1 MKFTA
6 DAKAFATAMAAVQKI
21 TERRNT
27 IPILSNAV
35 ISAKQDGIELR
46 ATDLDL
52 EITMALGAA
61 VARPGATSVPAQL
74 LSDIL
79 RKMAPGSEVMFE
91 SEPDGQVASVGAS
104 RSKFRLQT
112 LPDSDYPQMTDGNYS
127 HTIQFAGD
135 ALLEALSKV
144 QFAISTEET
153 RYYLNGV
160 FWNVD
165 SAQPEAITFVS
176 TDGHRL
182 ATSYRQP
189 EGDIDGFPPII
200 VPRKT
205 ISEIITLAKV
215 AGTDPVKV
223 EVSEN
228 KIRVTVG
235 TTVLVSKLIDGTYP
249 DYRRVIP
256 AIGNRIAIVA
266 SKVLSAAADR
276 VTTVSSE
283 RGRAVKLTFTD
294 GHLSL
299 NVNSPDNGSAEED
312 VDVQYGGE
320 PLEIGFNAKYLSDI
334 MTVIGA
340 GDARI
345 SLIDSG
351 SPTVIT
357 TDKDPASLYVLMPMR
372 VG

>member
-6 DAKAFATAMAAVQKI
+6 DAKAFSVAMMAVQKI

-35 ISAKQDGIELR
+35 ITAKQDSVELR

-52 EITMALGAA
+52 EITMAIAA
-61 VARPGATSVPAQL
+61 NVASPGSTTVPASL

-79 RKMAPGSEVMFE
+79 RKMAAGAEVLFE
-91 SEPDGQVASVGAS
+91 SATDGQVASVGAG

-112 LPDSDYPQMTDGNYS
+112 LPDSDYPEMTNGNYS
-127 HTIQFAGD
+127 HTIEFSGD
-135 ALLEALSKV
+135 VLLEALSKV

-160 FWNVD
+160 HWNHD
-165 SAQPEAITFVS
+165 SAHPGAITFVA

-182 ATSYRQP
+182 AKSYREP
-189 EGDIDGFPPII
+189 DGSVDGFPPII

-205 ISEIITLAKV
+205 VGEIITLAKA
-215 AGTDPVKV
+215 AGAEPIKV

-228 KIRVTVG
+228 KIRVTSG
-235 TTVLVSKLIDGTYP
+235 TTVLVSKLIDGTFP

-256 AIGNRIAIVA
+256 ALTNQIATVD
-266 SKVLSAAADR
+266 SKTLSASADR

-283 RGRAVKLTFTD
+283 RGSAVKLTFEHTK
-294 GHLSL
+294 LRL
-299 NVNSPDNGSAEED
+299 AVNNPENGSAEED
-312 VDVQYGGE
+312 IDIGYSGDR
-320 PLEIGFNAKYLSDI
+320 LEIGFNAKYLCDI

-340 GDARI
+340 GEVRI
-345 SLIDSG
+345 SLTDAG

-357 TDKDPASLYVLMPMR
+357 ADKDAASLFVLMPMR
-372 VG
+372 V